1 MEDRALTL
9 IRISLV
15 RFLLSD
21 WLLLG
26 GGAAVAA
33 GQQTSPATYIGSQN
47 CTGCHAAEAERWR
60 GYYHDLAM
68 SEATEATVLGDFR
81 DAEISAHGVTSR
93 FYRKDGRYFVRTD
106 GPDGGLHDYAIAYTF
121 GWWPLQQYLIELPG
135 GRLQALGIAWDSRT
149 KEAGGQRWFHLYPN
163 ERMDHTHRLHWTAR
177 DQNWN
182 YQCAECHSTNLQKDY
197 DLATDTFRTT
207 WAEIDVACEACHGP
221 GSRHIAQ
228 AQAVA
233 GGNASAWG
241 ADKGLLVAL
250 GDRDGGVWTI
260 DGQTGLPKR
269 SVRREKRAQ
278 LEVCARCHSR
288 RGQISERYEHG
299 RPLGDTHRLA
309 LLDADLY
316 HADGQIKDEV
326 YEYGSFLQSRM
337 HAEGVVCSDCHDAH
351 SLKLKAPGNLVC
363 TQCHLAAKY
372 DTGSHH
378 HHAPGTA
385 GAACT
390 ACHMPQQRYMVVD
403 ERADHS
409 LRVPRPDLS
418 LKLGSPNAC
427 NACHQ
432 DKPVQWAADATRQ
445 WYGEALAARPHFGE
459 ALHAGRTGAP
469 GAGGGLVAL
478 AADPT
483 QPAIARATALDLLRG
498 FPEPTHL
505 LTIRRLLK
513 DGDPLVRASA
523 VRYLEVTDAKTLL
536 ELGLPLLADP
546 VLAVRTEAAQTL
558 APLVRLGLPA
568 TQQKS
573 LAAALDEYRATQR
586 ATAELPESHLN
597 LGLLEVALGDAKAA
611 EAAYR
616 TALRLDRRFA
626 PGYVNL
632 ADLYRAL
639 GQDATGEAVLR
650 DGLAAVPEDASLYHA
665 LGLLQVRK
673 KDLANAVGSLARAA
687 ELAPGN
693 ARYAYVHALAVQG
706 TGDAAQAI
714 ALLEA
719 ALARHPND
727 RDILAALVLY
737 HQQGGNAD
745 AAAEYAQQL
754 KAQR

>member
-15 RFLLSD
+15 RFLLSG

-60 GYYHDLAM
+60 GSYHDLAM

-106 GPDGGLHDYAIAYTF
+106 GPDGGLRDYAIAYTF

-385 GAACT
+385 GAVCT
-390 ACHMPQQRYMVVD
+390 ACHMPQQLYMVVD

-409 LRVPRPDLS
+409 MRVPRPDLS

-427 NACHQ
+427 NACHK
-432 DKPVQWAADATRQ
+432 DKSVQWAADAALQ
-445 WYGEALAARPHFGE
+445 WYGDATARRPHFGE
-459 ALHAGRTGAP
+459 ALHAARTGAP
-469 GAGGGLVAL
+469 GAGRAL
-478 AADPT
+478 AALASDT
-483 QPAIARATALDLLRG
+483 SQPAIARATALDLLQG
-498 FPEPTHL
+498 YPAPTNL
-505 LTIRRLLK
+505 LTVRRLLK
-513 DGDPLVRASA
+513 DDDPLVRASA
-523 VRYLEVTDAKTLL
+523 ARYLEVTDAKTLL
-536 ELGLPLLADP
+536 ELGFPLLDDP
-546 VLAVRTEAAQTL
+546 VLAVRLEAVRTL
-558 APLVRLGLPA
+558 APLAALGLPD
-568 TQQKS
+568 TQKKR
-573 LAAALDEYRATQR
+573 LAAALAEYRASQL

-597 LGLLEVALGDAKAA
+597 IGLIEVAVNDPKAA
-611 EAAYR
+611 EQAYR
-616 TALRLDRRFA
+616 TALRLDPRFGPA
-626 PGYVNL
+626 YANL

-639 GQDATGEAVLR
+639 GRDADGEVVLR
-650 DGLAAVPEDASLYHA
+650 DGLAAVPDDASLHHA
-665 LGLLQVRK
+665 LGLLQIRK
-673 KDLANAVGSLARAA
+673 KDTAGALSSLARAA
-687 ELAPGN
+687 QLAPGN
-693 ARYAYVHALAVQG
+693 ARYAYVEALAVQSA
-706 TGDAAQAI
+706 GDTTRALAI
-714 ALLEA
+714 LEA

-727 RDILAALVLY
+727 RDILTALVLY
-737 HQQGGNAD
+737 NQQSGNAE
-745 AAAEYAQQL
+745 AAGEYARRL
-754 KAQR
+754 KGQ